1 MEKDIVP
8 ELLELIE
15 TEFDNKIYNSEVLKK
30 ALKALKDKKA
40 TYKDANDFAIEVGE
54 ILAGVFGENITADIL
69 PDGKMYYNIA
79 DRILNTTMGKNYE
92 LISGYAADVQTE
104 LNHNAGLKIKG
115 IKAELNKDRIKGIVE
130 RVSKEDD
137 FDEIKWILDAP
148 IVNFSQS
155 IVDDT
160 IQKNAEF
167 HAKSG
172 LNPEVVR
179 RSAGK
184 CCDWCNEIVG
194 IYKYPDVPKD
204 VYRRHDRC
212 KCTVTYDPKKGKA
225 ATIHSGTE
233 GNRRYVKDQYGGYEL
248 SKEAR
253 TKRAQKLASTE
264 KERKKAAR
272 QKRIDTWARKKELTE
287 KDDKYDKIE
296 ARKTIGIK
304 DRGGIGKEYLQS
316 RLDFI
321 DPITNEK
328 LFIPNKAIIE
338 NSKTIAQGREI
349 RVVDKLVKTHGGRL
363 PNWEKR
369 VGKVES
375 QKYIH
380 DVHWYEN
387 NRKQYEAKVKLRK
400 EKR

>member
-1 MEKDIVP
+1 MESTK
-8 ELLELIE
+8 E
-15 TEFDNKIYNSEVLKK
+15 
-30 ALKALKDKKA
+30 
-40 TYKDANDFAIEVGE
+40 
-54 ILAGVFGENITADIL
+54 
-69 PDGKMYYNIA
+69 
-79 DRILNTTMGKNYE
+79 
-92 LISGYAADVQTE
+92 
-104 LNHNAGLKIKG
+104 
-115 IKAELNKDRIKGIVE
+115 E
-130 RVSKEDD
+130 R
-137 FDEIKWILDAP
+137 
-148 IVNFSQS
+148 
-155 IVDDT
+155 
-160 IQKNAEF
+160 
-167 HAKSG
+167 
-172 LNPEVVR
+172 
-179 RSAGK
+179 
-184 CCDWCNEIVG
+184 
-194 IYKYPDVPKD
+194 
-204 VYRRHDRC
+204 
-212 KCTVTYDPKKGKA
+212 
-225 ATIHSGTE
+225 
-233 GNRRYVKDQYGGYEL
+233 
-248 SKEAR
+248 KEA
-253 TKRAQKLASTE
+253 T
-264 KERKKAAR
+264 R
-272 QKRIDTWARKKELTE
+272 QKKKDTWARKKELTE